1 MKSLTTALIFFFV
14 FNLSFSQVTDAV
26 EQFALDASVSES
38 SGLIYYNGKI
48 ITHNDSGNPNELYEM
63 NPSSPTI
70 TRIVTVTGATNVD
83 WEDITQ
89 DGDYIYIGDFGNN
102 VSGNRTDLKIYKIS
116 KADYLSTTS
125 VTAETIAFS
134 YSDQTDFTP
143 TSANNTEWDAEALVS
158 YDASNL
164 ILFTKNWVNGIT
176 KAYLVPKTPGSFS
189 LSPLSTT
196 LNSGGLITGGTFNPL
211 SGKLYLAR
219 YTPPVSPTPLQ
230 PFVWVSENFSGND
243 IFSGTNTQTPLPSS
257 FGFEQIEGIT
267 HTDEISYL
275 VTSEAVSSIISDYAK
290 LISFSTNDMALSS
303 DALNKENEI
312 VLYPNPVSNIL
323 YIKSRDA
330 NSIEIYDTK
339 LTKLYSGFNRNIDI
353 GSFSKGIYIVKINLT
368 NDSYMIKKVIK
379 K

>member
-275 VTSEAVSSIISDYAK
+275 VTSEAVSSIITDYAK

>member
-1 MKSLTTALIFFFV
+1 MKSLTTVLIFFFV
-14 FNLSFSQVTDAV
+14 FNLSFSQVTDVV

-116 KADYLSTTS
+116 KADYLNTTS

-196 LNSGGLITGGTFNPL
+196 LNSAGLITGGTFNPL
-211 SGKLYLAR
+211 SGKLYLAG
-219 YTPPVSPTPLQ
+219 YTPPVLPTPLQ

-267 HTDEISYL
+267 YTDENSYL
-275 VTSEAVSSIISDYAK
+275 ITSEAVSSIISDYAK

-339 LTKLYSGFNRNIDI
+339 LTKLYSGFNRNIDM
-353 GSFSKGIYIVKINLT
+353 GNFSKGIYIVKINLT